1 MNENKIHY
9 YWAEEGREKLTIVR
23 STKQEI
29 LNDQEYVLLPKNR
42 ISDLL
47 EKGWPY
53 DSDLHD
59 GLSMRAQEM
68 LLSCREDNDRGV
80 DLDEVDDASTIGKC
94 LVELCLTPDVL
105 NLGDMKFPIQLKQ
118 DKNLEGIFNGT
129 SLREWLQVIN
139 L

>member
-1 MNENKIHY
+1 MNDNKIHY

-29 LNDQEYVLLPKNR
+29 LNDQDYVLLLENR
-42 ISDLL
+42 ISDLV
-47 EKGWPY
+47 EKSERY
-53 DSDLHD
+53 DLALHE

-68 LLSCREDNDRGV
+68 LHSCRKDKDRGI

-105 NLGDMKFPIQLKQ
+105 NLGDRKFPIQLKQ

-129 SLREWLQVIN
+129 SFREWLQMIN

>member
-1 MNENKIHY
+1 MNDNKIHY

-29 LNDQEYVLLPKNR
+29 LNEQEYVLLLENR
-42 ISDLL
+42 ISNLVGKS
-47 EKGWPY
+47 ERY

-68 LLSCREDNDRGV
+68 LHSCRKDKDRGI

-94 LVELCLTPDVL
+94 LVDLCLFPDVL
-105 NLGDMKFPIQLKQ
+105 DSGNMKFPIQLKQ

-129 SLREWLQVIN
+129 SFREWLQVIN

>member
-129 SLREWLQVIN
+129 SFREWLQVIN

>member
-1 MNENKIHY
+1 MNDNKIPY

-23 STKQEI
+23 SAKQEI
-29 LNDQEYVLLPKNR
+29 LNDQEYVLLLENR
-42 ISDLL
+42 ISDLV
-47 EKGWPY
+47 EKSERY
-53 DSDLHD
+53 DLDLHD
-59 GLSMRAQEM
+59 GLSMKAQEM
-68 LLSCREDNDRGV
+68 LLSCREDNDRGI

-129 SLREWLQVIN
+129 SFREWLQVIN

>member
-1 MNENKIHY
+1 MNDNKIHY
-9 YWAEEGREKLTIVR
+9 YWAEKGREKLTIVR
-23 STKQEI
+23 SAKQEI
-29 LNDQEYVLLPKNR
+29 LNEQEYVLLLENR
-42 ISDLL
+42 ISNLVGKS
-47 EKGWPY
+47 ERY

-68 LLSCREDNDRGV
+68 LHSCRVDNDRGI

-94 LVELCLTPDVL
+94 LVDLCLFPDVL
-105 NLGDMKFPIQLKQ
+105 DSGNMKFPIQLKQ

-129 SLREWLQVIN
+129 SFREWLQVIN